1 MEKQIK
7 QINILILIVYI
18 IFILPYI
25 RQSYLIIFGNI
36 FLRLLLIGIIIVAGL
51 YDTLLSI
58 LLSIAFIF
66 THIKFQKIN
75 DNYLTYEEKKK
86 IDKFISKNNSN
97 N

>member
-1 MEKQIK
+1 MEKQIR
-7 QINILILIVYI
+7 QINILVLIVYI

-25 RQSYLIIFGNI
+25 KQSYLLIFGNM
-36 FLRLLLIGIIIVAGL
+36 FVRLILIGIIIIAGV
-51 YDTLLSI
+51 YDTLISI